1 MKSYIK
7 GITVLAAAKAEVADM
22 VEGKTVIKEIVV
34 PNKLIN
40 IVVK

>member
-1 MKSYIK
+1 MAVSFS
-7 GITVLAAAKAEVADM
+7 AAAKAEVADM